1 MVNTCNI
8 YKINKLYLN
17 FMKKIINFALLLT
30 FLVSCAQLKNM
41 SDDPKTYESEKQRVL
56 TEKIEDKDINLPEGS
71 TIIDDDSGFTLLGA
85 LGLNSST
92 DYKGSSI
99 TFDVALDKI
108 NFMPLLSVDSMSG
121 VIITDWYS
129 LDNGQTRIK
138 INIRVIDQEM
148 TNESLDVRL
157 FTQSLKGD
165 QWIDQGIN
173 SDQSLKIK
181 ESILSS
187 ARSLKIASEL

>member
-1 MVNTCNI
+1 
-8 YKINKLYLN
+8 
-17 FMKKIINFALLLT
+17 MKKILNLSLLLT
-30 FLVSCAQLKNM
+30 FFVSCAQLQNI

-56 TEKIEDKDINLPEGS
+56 TEKAEDRDINLPEGS
-71 TIIDDDSGFTLLGA
+71 TVLDDDSGFTLFGT
-85 LGLNSST
+85 LGLGSST
-92 DYKGSSI
+92 DYKGGSI

-108 NFMPLLSVDSMSG
+108 SFMPLLSVDSISG

-138 INIRVIDQEM
+138 INIRVIDQSM

-157 FTQSLKGD
+157 FTQSLKED
-165 QWIDQGIN
+165 QWTDQGIN

-187 ARSLKIASEL
+187 ARSLKIASGL